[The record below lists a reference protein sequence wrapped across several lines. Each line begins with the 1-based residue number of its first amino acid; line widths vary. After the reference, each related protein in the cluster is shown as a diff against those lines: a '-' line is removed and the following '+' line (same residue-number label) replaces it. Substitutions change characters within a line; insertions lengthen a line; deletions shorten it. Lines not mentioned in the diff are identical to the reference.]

1 MKNTPGHTDDI
12 ASRRAVR
19 ALIERY
25 DWALLSEDD
34 LVALV
39 LGAAQP
45 EALPAGLMKQA
56 MHQYTIVLYQA
67 CRQTRDPHRRE
78 RAYHELF
85 RYLFRAAYNRWP
97 DLAEDVTQ
105 RALVL
110 VYEQI
115 DRCRHPGAFLAFALY
130 KLQHALQQE
139 RRARGKDL
147 TGWTEETDRSSAEK
161 DRAAFQSPL
170 GQKERLQT
178 LVEAIQRLPDE
189 RQRKAILLRFLGG
202 LSDKEISAHLGV
214 TVSNVRVLRH
224 RGIALL
230 RDNKQLRDYFEVARR
245 TADWQDQAD

>member
-39 LGAAQP
+39 LSAAQP
-45 EALPAGLMKQA
+45 EASPADLGKQA
-56 MHQYTIVLYQA
+56 MHQYTLVLYQA

-130 KLQHALQQE
+130 KLQHAFQQE
-139 RRARGKDL
+139 RRARGRDWSEED
-147 TGWTEETDRSSAEK
+147 TSQRGTEREQAE
-161 DRAAFQSPL
+161 FQSHL
-170 GQKERLQT
+170 GEKEWLQM

-189 RQRKAILLRFLGG
+189 RQQKAILLKFLGG
-202 LSDKEISAHLGV
+202 LSDKEISALLGV
-214 TVSNVRVLRH
+214 TVNNVRVLRH
-224 RGIALL
+224 RGIARL
-230 RDNKQLRDYFEVARR
+230 RDNEQLRDYFEVARR
-245 TADWQDQAD
+245 TADWQD